1 MFNRLAAI
9 LVTLLGLAASA
20 RAAEPQ
26 TVTICALPFV
36 SSSPLFIAQD
46 KGYFASGGLK
56 AEIKIFHAAQP
67 VAVGVASGDC
77 DFGVTG
83 FTAGF
88 FNLAGKGALKVIGA
102 QSREQPGYDF
112 VGYLV
117 SNKAYDAG
125 FRDIKQLPGHTVGIT
140 QIGSTFH
147 YNVGMLA
154 DKFGWQLD
162 SVRLKPL
169 QSVPNMI
176 AALKSGEVDTVFL
189 PAHIVAALVK
199 AKAAHLVGWV
209 ADYTPWQLGGLF
221 TSTRN
226 VEQRADLVRAFVAA
240 YQKAATEY
248 YQAFN
253 QRDAK
258 GARTF
263 GEPAKALL
271 PIIEKYTKAKPGAI
285 YRGAPYIDPMGRL
298 DVKDVYRQVA
308 WYQKHGMVDKEVD
321 AAKFMDLGFIKG
333 QQ

>member
-1 MFNRLAAI
+1 MHKILAAI
-9 LVTLLGLAASA
+9 LVSLFAFASAA
-20 RAAEPQ
+20 RAADAQPI
-26 TVTICALPFV
+26 TLCALPFV

-46 KGYFASGGLK
+46 KGYFAGEGLK
-56 AEIKIFHAAQP
+56 AEIKIFQAAQP

-102 QSREQPGYDF
+102 QSREQQGYEF
-112 VGYLV
+112 VGFLV

-154 DKFGWQLD
+154 DKFGWSLD

-189 PAHIVAALVK
+189 PAHIVAGLVK

-221 TSTRN
+221 TSTKN
-226 VEQRADLVRAFVAA
+226 VEQRGDVVRAFVRA

-248 YQAFN
+248 YDAFN
-253 QRDAK
+253 RRDAK
-258 GARTF
+258 GARVF

-271 PIIEKYTKAKPGAI
+271 PIIEKYTKAKPDAI

-298 DVKDVYRQVA
+298 DVKDVRRQVA

-321 AAKFMDLGFIKG
+321 PAKFMDLGFIQG
-333 QQ
+333 QE

>member
-1 MFNRLAAI
+1 MNRKFAVVLVSLSALAAT
-9 LVTLLGLAASA
+9 V

-26 TVTICALPFV
+26 PITICALPFV

-46 KGYFASGGLK
+46 KGYFANEGLK
-56 AEIKIFHAAQP
+56 AEIKIFQAAQP

-102 QSREQPGYDF
+102 QSREQPGYNF

-154 DKFGWQLD
+154 DKFGWKLD
-162 SVRLKPL
+162 SIRLKPL

-176 AALKSGEVDTVFL
+176 AALKSGEVDSVFL
-189 PAHIVAALVK
+189 PAHIVAGLVK

-209 ADYTPWQLGGLF
+209 HDYTPWQLGGLF
-221 TSTRN
+221 TSARN
-226 VEQRADLVRAFVAA
+226 VEQKAGVVRAFVSA

-248 YQAFN
+248 YQAFD

-258 GARTF
+258 GERVF

-271 PIIEKYTKAKPGAI
+271 PIIEKYTKSKPAAI
-285 YRGAPYIDPMGRL
+285 YLGAPYIDPMGRL

-321 AAKFMDLGFIKG
+321 PAKFIDLGFIKG
-333 QQ
+333 QE